1 MERYIGLDVHTQ
13 SCTMAVVGSSGR
25 RLRSMVLETNA
36 KVLVESLRS
45 IGGSCRLCM
54 EEGMHCEW
62 LYEVL
67 EPHVEEL
74 VVIQPQPR
82 QGTKNDAID
91 AWHLAEQLRT
101 RSWTRR
107 VIKSPSRFSMLR
119 EAVRAYDVAT
129 REVSRAKNRLRA
141 LLRSRGIDVD
151 ESIYDP
157 KARQASLK
165 QLKRPQLLRAEC
177 LAAQMDALVPAKE
190 RAEAWLKEEAAK
202 VPEVHRVMTVPGIGP
217 VRAATIVAVVVTP
230 ERFRTKQQ
238 FWSYCGLGIVTR
250 SSADWEQDDKTRSWR
265 RRKRAQTRGL
275 NRNRHPLLKNVF
287 KGAAMH
293 VMKMS
298 EHPLFIAYEKMLEN
312 GTKPNLARLT
322 IARRIASAVLAIW
335 KHKEEYDPAKHGQ
348 RAA

>member
-1 MERYIGLDVHTQ
+1 MERYIGLDIHTQ

-25 RLRSMVLETNA
+25 RLLSMVLEANA

-82 QGTKNDAID
+82 PGTKNDAID
-91 AWHLAEQLRT
+91 ACHLAEQLRT
-101 RSWTRR
+101 RSWTKR
-107 VIKSPSRFSMLR
+107 VIKSQSRFSMLR
-119 EAVRAYDVAT
+119 EAVRSYDVAT
-129 REVSRAKNRLRA
+129 REVTRAKNRLRV

-157 KARQASLK
+157 KARQTSLK

-177 LAAQMDALVPAKE
+177 LAAQMDALVPARQ

-202 VPEVHRVMTVPGIGP
+202 VPEVHRVMTAPGIASLHP
-217 VRAATIVAVVVTP
+217 HAATRVA
-230 ERFRTKQQ
+230 
-238 FWSYCGLGIVTR
+238 G
-250 SSADWEQDDKTRSWR
+250 
-265 RRKRAQTRGL
+265 
-275 NRNRHPLLKNVF
+275 
-287 KGAAMH
+287 
-293 VMKMS
+293 
-298 EHPLFIAYEKMLEN
+298 
-312 GTKPNLARLT
+312 
-322 IARRIASAVLAIW
+322 
-335 KHKEEYDPAKHGQ
+335 
-348 RAA
+348 

>member
-13 SCTMAVVGSSGR
+13 SCTMAVIGSSGR

-157 KARQASLK
+157 KARQVSLK
-165 QLKRPQLLRAEC
+165 QLKRPSSCAPS
-177 LAAQMDALVPAKE
+177 ASP
-190 RAEAWLKEEAAK
+190 
-202 VPEVHRVMTVPGIGP
+202 HRWMRWYRQRNGP
-217 VRAATIVAVVVTP
+217 
-230 ERFRTKQQ
+230 
-238 FWSYCGLGIVTR
+238 
-250 SSADWEQDDKTRSWR
+250 
-265 RRKRAQTRGL
+265 
-275 NRNRHPLLKNVF
+275 
-287 KGAAMH
+287 
-293 VMKMS
+293 
-298 EHPLFIAYEKMLEN
+298 
-312 GTKPNLARLT
+312 
-322 IARRIASAVLAIW
+322 
-335 KHKEEYDPAKHGQ
+335 KHGSK
-348 RAA
+348 RRPRRSPKCTAS

>member
-1 MERYIGLDVHTQ
+1 
-13 SCTMAVVGSSGR
+13 MAVIGSSGR

-36 KVLVESLRS
+36 KVLVESVRS
-45 IGGSCRLCM
+45 LGGICRLCM
-54 EEGMHCEW
+54 EEGLHCEW

-107 VIKSPSRFSMLR
+107 VIKSPSRFSILR

-129 REVSRAKNRLRA
+129 RETTRAKNRLRA

-151 ESIYDP
+151 ESNYDP
-157 KARQASLK
+157 KARQSSLK

-190 RAEAWLKEEAAK
+190 LPVCRLM
-202 VPEVHRVMTVPGIGP
+202 PPLFGDFCRVMPPPDLQGH
-217 VRAATIVAVVVTP
+217 AATSERDVTSRL
-230 ERFRTKQQ
+230 RFLQGHAADGEQVFAGRCRQAGWATGEVRG
-238 FWSYCGLGIVTR
+238 FPSDGRRWSPSGGNHDLPVSY
-250 SSADWEQDDKTRSWR
+250 
-265 RRKRAQTRGL
+265 
-275 NRNRHPLLKNVF
+275 P
-287 KGAAMH
+287 
-293 VMKMS
+293 
-298 EHPLFIAYEKMLEN
+298 
-312 GTKPNLARLT
+312 
-322 IARRIASAVLAIW
+322 
-335 KHKEEYDPAKHGQ
+335 
-348 RAA
+348 